1 MKRRNSICIFLLALL
16 IIAGLSSA
24 SAQQQAPK
32 IGCKNPE
39 ISRQAAELKED
50 MRKQGFEIVND
61 AMLEM
66 TSKESFPIV
75 VQLKQGEFYQIVFVG
90 DVRSK
95 KMELELYK
103 DKYNRLMN
111 HSRRP
116 VLHESNVISV
126 SFAPEETGNYLLMPM
141 QNLKKEML
149 CGSITIFKLKAL
161 KETGK

>member
-1 MKRRNSICIFLLALL
+1 MKRRNSICIFLLAILTL
-16 IIAGLSSA
+16 AVFNSA
-24 SAQQQAPK
+24 SAQQAPK

-103 DKYNRLMN
+103 DKYNRLMS

-116 VLHESNVISV
+116 VLHEANVISV

-149 CGSITIFKLKAL
+149 CGSITIFKLKAQ
-161 KETGK
+161 KEAGK